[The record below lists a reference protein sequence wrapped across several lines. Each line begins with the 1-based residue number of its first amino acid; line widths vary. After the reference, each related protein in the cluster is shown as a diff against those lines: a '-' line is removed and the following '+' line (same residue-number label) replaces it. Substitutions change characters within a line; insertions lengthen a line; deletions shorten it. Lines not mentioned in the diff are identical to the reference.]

1 MSLLT
6 ARAGSDLSRREGR
19 MAWKDVAAQ
28 IGTGRLVNRLAA
40 LKGTMKKRDFKRL
53 VATTV
58 AQLLEVHPDVGR
70 RKARRWVR
78 KATGTRPG
86 KIGKKAITNLKAA
99 AEADVAVLTSGATK
113 VTEVVAK
120 RRRPTARARVARSD
134 EARKAP
140 EAEATI

>member
-1 MSLLT
+1 
-6 ARAGSDLSRREGR
+6 

-28 IGTGRLVNRLAA
+28 IGTGRLVSRLAA

-58 AQLLEVHPDVGR
+58 AQVLEVHPDVGR
-70 RKARRWVR
+70 RKARRWAR

-86 KIGKKAITNLKAA
+86 KIGKKATTSLTGATEA
-99 AEADVAVLTSGATK
+99 ADVAALTAGATK

-120 RRRPTARARVARSD
+120 RRRPNGRARVARSD
-134 EARKAP
+134 APRRTP
-140 EAEATI
+140 EAEATT

>member
-1 MSLLT
+1 
-6 ARAGSDLSRREGR
+6 

-58 AQLLEVHPDVGR
+58 AQVLEVHPDVGR

-86 KIGKKAITNLKAA
+86 KIGKKATPNLKAA
-99 AEADVAVLTSGATK
+99 AEAADVADPTSGATK
-113 VTEVVAK
+113 VTDVVVK
-120 RRRPTARARVARSD
+120 RRRPSGRARLARSD
-134 EARKAP
+134 GARKAP
-140 EAEATI
+140 ESEAEAEATT